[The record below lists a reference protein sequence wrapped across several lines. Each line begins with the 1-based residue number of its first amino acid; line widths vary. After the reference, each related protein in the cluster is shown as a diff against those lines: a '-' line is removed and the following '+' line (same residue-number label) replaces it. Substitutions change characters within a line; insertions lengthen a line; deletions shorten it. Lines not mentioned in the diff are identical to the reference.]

1 MIFYKNLKK
10 HKKTQEK
17 NLVFSIFGDGVVS
30 NEDDALAKPNACK
43 DSFNLRFS
51 DGALKTGLGFRDFQ
65 VPAST
70 DDLQTC
76 HTFDFAEKLDEIDGL
91 WMDRWY
97 NTNVERYVYTLLM
110 IDSSQQIWGVPIVDQ
125 YEGMIWSK
133 STKLSSYPTF
143 QCQYR
148 INNTDSCLFFS
159 KEGMLCMAATEEGI
173 FDNVPALISGV
184 VHYDKFFGITNTN
197 RNTLIYTTNLNLKTW
212 SSSESSAIEFLDN
225 RGSFNKLVAFND
237 YVYLFREYGITK
249 ISIYTTKDNF
259 SFTHLFTSSS
269 KIYENSVCV
278 CGDKVFFMT
287 RDGLYAF
294 NGNSV
299 DKIAGQYD
307 KYFKNLDNTNC
318 SAVCLNGK
326 YYIATKCDFGDG
338 QNVGCEAKTSWTNN
352 ALFEVDIENF
362 ETNVYRGVDI
372 RKVLTIDNPYM
383 SKLVACF
390 YNDYKTHVGELVTIG
405 KTFGVSTQKERK
417 SFKTDLGFK
426 SKRKKI
432 KEIVLN
438 TKYACQMEIISD
450 EETKTYSFTGDE
462 KEQRLPVCCYGKDFQ
477 FVFKTN
483 NENCYISKPMLIFDV
498 VS

>member
-1 MIFYKNLKK
+1 MI
-10 HKKTQEK
+10 
-17 NLVFSIFGDGVVS
+17 
-30 NEDDALAKPNACK
+30 
-43 DSFNLRFS
+43 
-51 DGALKTGLGFRDFQ
+51 
-65 VPAST
+65 
-70 DDLQTC
+70 
-76 HTFDFAEKLDEIDGL
+76 
-91 WMDRWY
+91 
-97 NTNVERYVYTLLM
+97 
-110 IDSSQQIWGVPIVDQ
+110 IV
-125 YEGMIWSK
+125 
-133 STKLSSYPTF
+133 
-143 QCQYR
+143 
-148 INNTDSCLFFS
+148 IN
-159 KEGMLCMAATEEGI
+159 
-173 FDNVPALISGV
+173 
-184 VHYDKFFGITNTN
+184 
-197 RNTLIYTTNLNLKTW
+197 
-212 SSSESSAIEFLDN
+212 
-225 RGSFNKLVAFND
+225 
-237 YVYLFREYGITK
+237 
-249 ISIYTTKDNF
+249 
-259 SFTHLFTSSS
+259 
-269 KIYENSVCV
+269 
-278 CGDKVFFMT
+278 
-287 RDGLYAF
+287 
-294 NGNSV
+294 
-299 DKIAGQYD
+299 
-307 KYFKNLDNTNC
+307 KNLDNTNC
-318 SAVCLNGK
+318 SAACLNGK

-405 KTFGVSTQKERK
+405 KTFGVSTQKEWK

-438 TKYACQMEIISD
+438 TKYACQIEIISD